1 MDKYLAVV
9 FICDEKY
16 YIPTSVA
23 ILSLL
28 DNREK
33 TNYKIY
39 VICMEMSEESK
50 NLFRIIGEKYN
61 SDIIT
66 VDVTKDYLTKFGNLK
81 EQDCAASLS
90 ALIKFDISDLLSDE
104 DKVLYLD
111 GDIVVQKDLDYLSG
125 LSFEEDEYVKAV
137 ADTSLLYSHLVDK
150 NDLSYFNS
158 GVMLL
163 NLKAMRKDNISEI
176 LVNKKISNTETAFMD
191 QDIFNDVM
199 RDHKS
204 ILPYYYN
211 VSNSLFRLKHLWK
224 IKLPQVNETF
234 NTEFSEWNDI
244 FHKSYILHYA
254 SYDKPWKFSDIEGC
268 DIWDS
273 YYNRLPFEHPTL
285 KRRKLRLDKIAKFSF
300 TSKVNYGGI
309 IYWELKTKGI
319 AKTFKAGKRF
329 IQKKIKK

>member
-1 MDKYLAVV
+1 MDKKLAVV
-9 FICDEKY
+9 FISDEKY

-28 DNREK
+28 DNCK
-33 TNYKIY
+33 NTNYKIY

-50 NLFRIIGEKYN
+50 NLFRLIGEKYN
-61 SDIIT
+61 NSIIT
-66 VDVTKDYLTKFGNLK
+66 VDVKNDYLKKFGDLK

-90 ALIKFDISDLLSDE
+90 ALIKFDIPDLLRDE
-104 DKVLYLD
+104 ECVLYLD
-111 GDIVVQKDLDYLSG
+111 GDIVVQQDLEYLNN
-125 LSFEEDEYVKAV
+125 LSFDENEYVKAV

-163 NLKAMRKDNISEI
+163 NLKAMRRDNISEL
-176 LVNKKISNTETAFMD
+176 LVNKKICNTKSAFMD

-199 RDHKS
+199 HDHKS
-204 ILPYYYN
+204 IIPYYYN

-224 IKLPQVNETF
+224 IQLSQVNDTF
-234 NTEFSEWNDI
+234 NTDFSEWKDI
-244 FHKSYILHYA
+244 LDKSYILHYA

-329 IQKKIKK
+329 LQKKIKK